1 MTLNDLTDFCFG
13 GGGHEICHI
22 FNYGGRRVRD
32 MIENQIFLNSQ
43 KIEDAV
49 AYLLVNCQFI
59 VYHKSFYQIMGI
71 PMGSDLGC
79 LFFLAIFIFL

>member
-1 MTLNDLTDFCFG
+1 MIQLYICLINVRKQILFQHNILRHNKLLMTLNDLIDFCYG

-43 KIEDAV
+43 EIKDVV
-49 AYLLVNCQFI
+49 AYLLVNC
-59 VYHKSFYQIMGI
+59 
-71 PMGSDLGC
+71 
-79 LFFLAIFIFL
+79 

>member
-43 KIEDAV
+43 EIKDAV
-49 AYLLVNCQFI
+49 AYLLVNC
-59 VYHKSFYQIMGI
+59 
-71 PMGSDLGC
+71 
-79 LFFLAIFIFL
+79 